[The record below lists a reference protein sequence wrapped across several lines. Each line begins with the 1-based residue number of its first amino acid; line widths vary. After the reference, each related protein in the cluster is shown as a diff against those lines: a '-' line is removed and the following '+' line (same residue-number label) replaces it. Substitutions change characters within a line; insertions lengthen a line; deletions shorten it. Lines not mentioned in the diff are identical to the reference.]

1 MRILS
6 LTDFFTILVFYTIGY
21 MKIFYTLL
29 LVFIFF
35 SCGDQRGKEF
45 EYSGGAIRMCLEN
58 EPSTYIPYETED
70 YYSSTVL
77 RQVME
82 GLVRINPKT
91 TKIEGQIAS
100 KWTVSDDGLVYTFTI
115 RDDILFHPHD
125 LLTSESDRKLTVEDV
140 VRTFEKICSKGP
152 DGLPTNGYDYVF
164 KNLLVGAADFLS
176 GKADKIKGLKAGKG
190 KVTLELLHRDDN
202 FLYKL
207 GSVQAA
213 ILSAKIIDNDRI
225 ADMIG
230 TGPFMFSEHT
240 TGEMPRIVLVKNPD
254 YYEIDEDGYQLP
266 FLSSVE
272 FIIQNRKLEQ
282 LDMFEERQIDLILG
296 LPTSRITKMLEGR
309 IEDFNS
315 KPPKLFLYKN
325 PVLATNYYFFN
336 MNDPRFRDPKVRQA
350 FNYAINRD
358 KIGREVLRNQ
368 YDELGYYG
376 IVPPINQTFR
386 GYDFNSVKKAG
397 YDYDPEKA
405 KKLLAEAGYPN
416 GEGFGSVTLRFNI
429 GDVNSAVADEF
440 AQQIFQVLGINVNID
455 GSTFDQLN
463 DDASYSRGDIFRSAW
478 GADYPNPETFLNN
491 FYGTHIPMDSL
502 MESGI
507 NQSRYRNPNFDRY
520 LEQAKETE
528 NIGEKMK
535 LYSKAEVELMKNP
548 PIIPLWYN
556 GDMQIVYSNVRN
568 LHFNSLSIFDFKT
581 VYLKDWTKQEYLDSL
596 SEKE

>member
-1 MRILS
+1 
-6 LTDFFTILVFYTIGY
+6 

-29 LVFIFF
+29 FVFFFF
-35 SCGDQRGKEF
+35 SCGEKRGKEF
-45 EYSGGAIRMCLEN
+45 EYNGGSMRMCLEN
-58 EPSTYIPYETED
+58 EPSTYIPFETED

-77 RQVME
+77 RQILE

-100 KWTVSDDGLVYTFTI
+100 EWRVSDDGLTYTFTL
-115 RDDILFHPHD
+115 RNDVLFPPHE
-125 LLTSESDRKLTVEDV
+125 LLTSEKERKLTAQDV
-140 VRTFEKICSKGP
+140 VATFEKICSKNE
-152 DGLPTNGYDYVF
+152 DGVSTNGYEYVF
-164 KNLLVGAADFLS
+164 KGLLEGADAYFA
-176 GKADKIKGLKAGKG
+176 GKATSIKGLTVEKG
-190 KVTLELLHRDDN
+190 KVILQLVQRDDN

-207 GSVQAA
+207 ASVQAA
-213 ILSAKIIDNDRI
+213 ILPKKIIEAGRV

-230 TGPFMFSEHT
+230 TGPFMFSQHQA
-240 TGEMPRIVLVKNPD
+240 GELPRIILLKNPD
-254 YYEIDEDGYQLP
+254 YYELDEQGYQLP
-266 FLSSVE
+266 FLDSIE

-282 LDMFEERQIDLILG
+282 LDLFESKEVDVILG

-336 MNDPRFRDPKVRQA
+336 MQDPRFKDPRVRQA
-350 FNYAINRD
+350 FNYAVNRD
-358 KIGREVLRNQ
+358 KIGREILRNQ

-386 GYDFNSVKKAG
+386 GYDFNGVRKAG
-397 YDYDPEKA
+397 YEYNPEKA
-405 KKLLAEAGYPN
+405 RKLLAAAGYPQ

-455 GSTFDQLN
+455 GSTFEQLN
-463 DDASYSRGDIFRSAW
+463 SDASESKGDIFRSAW

-491 FYGTHIPMDSL
+491 FYGKNVPMDSSKS
-502 MESGI
+502 SGI
-507 NQSRYRNPNFDRY
+507 NQSRYYNRNFDQY
-520 LEQAKETE
+520 LEQAKDSE
-528 NIGEKMK
+528 NAGEKMK
-535 LYSKAEVELMKNP
+535 LYSKAEIELMKDP

-568 LHFNSLSIFDFKT
+568 LHFNSLNLFDFKH
-581 VYLKDWTKQEYLDSL
+581 VYLKEWTEQEYLNSL

>member
-1 MRILS
+1 
-6 LTDFFTILVFYTIGY
+6 

-29 LVFIFF
+29 LVFFFF
-35 SCGDQRGKEF
+35 SCGEKRGKEF
-45 EYSGGAIRMCLEN
+45 EYNGGSMRMCLEN
-58 EPSTYIPYETED
+58 EPSTYIPFETED

-77 RQVME
+77 RQILE

-100 KWTVSDDGLVYTFTI
+100 EWRVSDDGLTYTFVL
-115 RDDILFHPHD
+115 RKDVLFHPHD
-125 LLTSESDRKLTVEDV
+125 LLTSEKERTLTAEDV
-140 VRTFEKICSKGP
+140 VATFEKICSKNE
-152 DGLPTNGYDYVF
+152 DGVSTNGYEYVF
-164 KNLLVGAADFLS
+164 KGLLEGADTYFA
-176 GKADKIKGLKAGKG
+176 GKANSIKGLTAEKG
-190 KVTLELLHRDDN
+190 KVILQLVQRDDN

-207 GSVQAA
+207 ASVQAA
-213 ILSAKIIDNDRI
+213 ILPKKIIEAGRV

-230 TGPFMFSEHT
+230 TGPFMFSQHEA
-240 TGEMPRIVLVKNPD
+240 GELPRIILVKNPD
-254 YYEIDEDGYQLP
+254 YYEVDEQGYQLP
-266 FLSSVE
+266 FLDSIE

-282 LDMFEERQIDLILG
+282 LDLFESKEVDVILG

-336 MNDPRFRDPKVRQA
+336 MQDPRFKDPRVRRA
-350 FNYAINRD
+350 FNYAVNRD
-358 KIGREVLRNQ
+358 KIGREILRNQ

-376 IVPPINQTFR
+376 IVPPIHQTFR
-386 GYDFNSVKKAG
+386 GYDFNGVRKAG
-397 YDYDPEKA
+397 YEYNPEKA
-405 KKLLAEAGYPN
+405 RKLLAAAGYPQ

-455 GSTFDQLN
+455 GSTFEQLN
-463 DDASYSRGDIFRSAW
+463 SDASESKGDIFRSAW

-491 FYGTHIPMDSL
+491 FYGKNLPVDSSKS
-502 MESGI
+502 SGI
-507 NQSRYRNPNFDRY
+507 NQSRYSNRNFDQY
-520 LEQAKETE
+520 LEQAKDSE
-528 NIGEKMK
+528 NAGEKMK
-535 LYSKAEVELMKNP
+535 LYSKAEIELMKDP

-568 LHFNSLSIFDFKT
+568 LHFNSLNLFDFKH
-581 VYLKDWTKQEYLDSL
+581 VYLKEWTEQEYLNSL